1 MAEAPAEVNEINEI
15 SAETGMTSAMPVSL
29 CYESNPVT
37 QAISKRRF
45 LWACPAW
52 HCAFIPAFPPV
63 LPRPAPRIY
72 SGIPSGAA
80 TSGAAPSP
88 GIPSGGTSPGIPPS
102 WGMPSTTGSVPGK

>member
-29 CYESNPVT
+29 YYESNPVT
-37 QAISKRRF
+37 QAVSK
-45 LWACPAW
+45 A
-52 HCAFIPAFPPV
+52 AFSSGTA
-63 LPRPAPRIY
+63 LPGTAHY

-80 TSGAAPSP
+80 TSGAAPSPGIPSGAAPSP